1 MNYAGRIVCAV
12 LMAFLPLYSNA
23 QSTGKELREAEA
35 WADSLM
41 RRMSPR
47 ERIGQLFMV
56 AAYSKN
62 GTRPDAAISRL
73 IREDGIGG
81 LIFMQGGPGRQLLL
95 TNEYQKM
102 ARVPLLLSIDG
113 EWGLAMRLDST
124 FSFPWQMTLGA
135 IQDDALLVEMG
146 AEIARQCRRIGL
158 TMNLAPVIDVNNNPK
173 NPVIKA
179 RSFGDNPVN
188 VAKKGIAYML
198 GMQQNGVLASAKHFP
213 GHGDTDTDSHL
224 ALPVIKHSWER
235 LDSIELYPFRQL
247 IEAGLA
253 SVMIAHLSVPAL
265 DATPKLATTLS
276 HKVVTG
282 LLRERMGFQG
292 LIVTD
297 ALNMKGVSDYYPV
310 GDVDL
315 RAMLAGNDILLFSG
329 DVPKAIQKIEA
340 AIEQGITTQQEVDLR
355 CKKILMA
362 KHRVGLAR
370 YKPLSLKGLQEDL
383 ASPRARLLHRKLT
396 AASLTL
402 LRNQNGLIPFKNL
415 KSTRFASL
423 CFQCTG
429 ETAFQRRLSDYAPMK
444 HFQLGES
451 STQADWNKVV
461 QEAGSVDV
469 WIFSVNQPKESPFR
483 TPVIP
488 QVVRKAMAYV
498 GEGKKS
504 VLVSFANP
512 YALLDYGAVL
522 NSFDAVLVS
531 YQNNENAQDLSAQ
544 LLFGAIG
551 AKGKLPVSVSATYPS
566 GFGLTTEG
574 GLRLGYE
581 LPEGVGMDSKR
592 LKPVDEMVE
601 RAIRDEVF
609 PGCQILVAKDN
620 QIVFQKS
627 YGHHTYARSQ
637 PVRDS
642 DLYDLASI
650 TKIAA
655 TVPLLMHL
663 VGEGKVQVKQP
674 LKELVPE
681 VAGSNKANI
690 TLRDIL
696 AHQAGLKAW
705 IPFHLQT
712 MESNGTY
719 KEGYYS
725 TQPSK
730 QFSLEV
736 AHNLYAWYGLPDSIF
751 KANLASPLNSSRSYL
766 YSDLGYYYLAKI
778 VKRETNRPLDV
789 LMDSLLSG
797 PLGASLLTYN
807 PLKKFDRERIVPT
820 EQDNHFRKQLVH
832 GHVHDQGAALMGGVA
847 GHAGLFSNSNDLAKL
862 VQMFMNFGFYG
873 GEKYIEPSVIK
884 EFVKCQFCALGNRR
898 ALGFDKPTPSG
909 KGGTA
914 CDCVSYLSY
923 GHSGFTGTLVW
934 VDPEYNLVYIFLSN
948 RIHPDAENRKL
959 IKLGLRGQIQQVF
972 YDALNTY
979 SEV

>member
-1 MNYAGRIVCAV
+1 MKYALRIMTAAMWG
-12 LMAFLPLYSNA
+12 LLLYSANA
-23 QSTGKELREAEA
+23 QNMSREYREAEF
-35 WADSLM
+35 WADSVM
-41 RRMSPR
+41 KRMTPR

-56 AAYSKN
+56 AAYSKH
-62 GTRPDAAISRL
+62 GTKPDASISRL
-73 IREDGIGG
+73 IREEGIGG

-95 TNEYQKM
+95 TNQYQQM
-102 ARVPLLLSIDG
+102 AKVPLMLSIDG

-135 IQDDALLVEMG
+135 IQDDALIVEMG
-146 AEIARQCRRIGL
+146 AEIARQCKRVGL

-188 VAKKGIAYML
+188 VARKGIAYMQ

-292 LIVTD
+292 LVLTD

-310 GDVDL
+310 GEVDL

-329 DVPKAIQKIEA
+329 DVPKAIQKIEE
-340 AIEQGITTQQEVDLR
+340 AIQQGVTTQAEVDKR

-362 KHRVGLAR
+362 KHHVGLSSF
-370 YKPLSLKGLQEDL
+370 KPMVLRNLSDDL
-383 ASPRARLLHRKLT
+383 ASPRAKLLHRKLT

-402 LRNQNGLIPFKNL
+402 IRNENGLVPFKNL
-415 KSTRFASL
+415 NQSRFASI
-423 CFQCTG
+423 CFQCSG

-444 HFQLGES
+444 HFQLGDN
-451 STQADWNKVV
+451 STQADWSKVI
-461 QEAGSVDV
+461 QEAGNVDV

-488 QVVRKAMAYV
+488 VVARKAMAFV
-498 GEGKKS
+498 SEGKKS

-512 YALLDYGAVL
+512 YALLDFGSAL
-522 NSFDAVLVS
+522 NKFDAVLVA

-544 LLFGAIG
+544 LLFGGIG
-551 AKGKLPVSVSATYPS
+551 AKGKLPVAISSAYPS
-566 GFGLTTEG
+566 GYGLNTQG
-574 GLRLGYE
+574 GIRLGYE

-592 LKPVDEMVE
+592 LKTIDDMVA
-601 RAIRDEVF
+601 RAIREEVF

-620 QIVFQKS
+620 QVVFRKA
-627 YGHHTYARSQ
+627 YGHHTYDATRK
-637 PVRDS
+637 VLET

-663 VGEGKVQVKQP
+663 VGEGKVQVKQT

-681 VAGSNKANI
+681 VAGSNKANL

-712 MESNGTY
+712 MDANGAF
-719 KEGYYS
+719 KDGYYS
-725 TQPSK
+725 ISRSK
-730 QFSLEV
+730 DFPLEV
-736 AHNLYAWYGLPDSIF
+736 AHNLYAWHGLPDSIF
-751 KANLASPLNSSRSYL
+751 KVNLNSPLNASKSYL

-778 VKRETNRPLDV
+778 IKRETRLPLDV
-789 LMDSLLSG
+789 LMDSLFSG
-797 PLGASLLTYN
+797 PLGASTLVYN
-807 PLKKFDRERIVPT
+807 PLRFHSKEVIVPT

-847 GHAGLFSNSNDLAKL
+847 GHAGLFGNANDLAKL
-862 VQMFMNFGFYG
+862 AQLFLNQGFYG
-873 GEKYIEPSVIK
+873 GEKLIEPEVIK

-898 ALGFDKPTPSG
+898 ALGFDKPTTSG

-934 VDPEYNLVYIFLSN
+934 VDPEHSMVYVFLSN
-948 RIHPDAENRKL
+948 RINPDAENRKL
-959 IKLGLRGQIQQVF
+959 IKQGLRGQIQQVF

-979 SEV
+979 S